1 MVTFMLE
8 LKIENLVN
16 TVGVYITS
24 FDIVCS
30 THKLIHIFSMI
41 ISDWKGGLDQR
52 VHQSNV
58 CQQATKSNHFYG
70 SMQGTMLKSS
80 PPKITSQ

>member
-1 MVTFMLE
+1 MSTATMATLMLE

-41 ISDWKGGLDQR
+41 ISD
-52 VHQSNV
+52 
-58 CQQATKSNHFYG
+58 
-70 SMQGTMLKSS
+70 
-80 PPKITSQ
+80 